1 METIVVKKTEDNE
14 KKRVMFIDI
23 AKGISIIL
31 MIIGHTIGQGT
42 LRSVI
47 FSFHLPLFIITS
59 GFFYKEKSI
68 KEDVKELIIKL
79 LIPTIIVV
87 FFVFMIN
94 NIYTKGF
101 FYAFIESIK
110 VIIVGW
116 SYKAKI
122 NYSFEGVNVVWFV
135 YLLIVI
141 RLLFRINKKIAKDD
155 NVFLLILIILEMYV
169 GYILGIKGYWLPWSL
184 DVALFCVFFYYIG
197 YILKQYSLLEKF
209 LSNYKILVLIFIIW
223 ILGIKYSWIE
233 LAVRRYPH
241 GLWSLITAISGS
253 IIILK
258 ISKLFEEKLKYSSR
272 ILAFCGKNSLYILFG
287 HRIESSFIKYNL
299 INKYLLMTIKCF
311 FSIMFALIMI
321 CIKRIKEELWTKLYQ

>member
-209 LSNYKILVLIFIIW
+209 LSNYKSISEKSTKSTGEISFNINTDISEAKEITDILN
-223 ILGIKYSWIE
+223 K
-233 LAVRRYPH
+233 
-241 GLWSLITAISGS
+241 
-253 IIILK
+253 
-258 ISKLFEEKLKYSSR
+258 SKLNYNLCRIPNEEKSYIDS
-272 ILAFCGKNSLYILFG
+272 CSLLF
-287 HRIESSFIKYNL
+287 NM
-299 INKYLLMTIKCF
+299 LLYPSCF
-311 FSIMFALIMI
+311 TTVIVLV
-321 CIKRIKEELWTKLYQ
+321 K